1 MIMKNTT
8 YQNLWNVV
16 KTNHKEKP
24 TDVNAYIRNKRSQIS
39 VIGFHL
45 KK

>member
-8 YQNLWNVV
+8 YQNSWNVV

-24 TDVNAYIRNKRSQIS
+24 TDVNAYIRNKREVANQCHRGSP
-39 VIGFHL
+39 
-45 KK
+45 